1 MQKLIDLGFKQAATI
16 TQDGLGGIQ
25 INVTQLANATNILY
39 AFITRQNKDDVDHW
53 RVLYI
58 GHSRKTFA
66 NRMSG
71 YQYGNGA
78 RTNNRVHNAVRDHLN
93 TEGNQVEVHVFAD
106 RLAASIQGLP
116 LDMPAGLEYALISW
130 YRDYNSANKHPRLLN
145 KAGNPPHG
153 VAPPD

>member
-93 TEGNQVEVHVFAD
+93 TEGNQVEVHVLLTGWQLVFKACLWICPPAWSMPLF
-106 RLAASIQGLP
+106 RGIAITTQRTSTLGYSIR
-116 LDMPAGLEYALISW
+116 PATLRTG
-130 YRDYNSANKHPRLLN
+130 
-145 KAGNPPHG
+145 
-153 VAPPD
+153 